1 MWYRRGKRG
10 AWREGGRKEERG
22 REGGVGGPGCSGRR
36 EEEEEEE
43 EEDSVCLVVGVRSGW
58 QPLFPSR
65 QFRASPRPALVRNL
79 LTEH

>member
-36 EEEEEEE
+36 EEKEGGGGGGGFSMPGGRCSEW
-43 EEDSVCLVVGVRSGW
+43 LAAAL
-58 QPLFPSR
+58 PFPSVPCL
-65 QFRASPRPALVRNL
+65 ASSCFG
-79 LTEH
+79 